1 MDEITFYQK
10 PWFKS
15 LVLTIVLAGIYI
27 YELVWQGGFW
37 VNILGIALDLIL
49 LILLLQV
56 SVFFYAQFILP
67 IRTLIDRKKIVNRL
81 WLHSRSAH
89 GPAIFIK
96 NGRKVEREGES
107 DQRGP
112 GVLWVDTAS
121 AVVTRT
127 FTTFKQV
134 LGPGVHFIDAN
145 ERIATIISL
154 HSQTQTIGPTRE
166 DDPFGKLNEN
176 PTEEEQ
182 KKYRETNARS
192 MVVRAITRDGIE
204 VFPNITI
211 TFKIDAEPAGPGE
224 KGSHFGFNADAV
236 EKAARSEG
244 INPYSTSE
252 EKRRVEWNQL
262 PALIA
267 ADLWREYLGKFTLT
281 ELFDPSLPA
290 LPNIPQPETPPA
302 FVPLPKTSLLIKR
315 GFGAR
320 LLRNINNALER
331 RLDNLLPKETPPV
344 EKALGSEPS
353 PAKRTGVAGKQTAL
367 QVINQMM
374 KSRLTKA
381 VVTKLDECGRVL
393 EGYDVSD
400 EYKKLKERGIAVLH
414 VSINRLHFSPVIES
428 QLLERWNTSWLANA
442 RSDQNRVERLNAG
455 YEEKGRQKAILDHA
469 FTLSQGMTDENP
481 LNISSTV
488 KTLLQKTQAEIKLND
503 RLLSIMGGELENLEE
518 LVKWVELKDL

>member
-1 MDEITFYQK
+1 MVEIPFYHK

-15 LVLTIVLAGIYI
+15 LVLMIVLAGIYV

-37 VNILGIALDLIL
+37 VNILGIALDFIL

-67 IRTLIDRKKIVNRL
+67 IRKLIDRKKIVNRL

-96 NGRKVEREGES
+96 NGRMVEREGES

-154 HSQTQTIGPTRE
+154 HSQTQTIGPTRV

-176 PTEEEQ
+176 PTEEER
-182 KKYRETNARS
+182 KKYQETSARC

-224 KGSHFGFNADAV
+224 KGSHFGFNSDAV

-252 EKRRVEWNQL
+252 EKSRVEWNQL

-267 ADLWREYLGKFTLT
+267 ADLWREYLGKFTLS
-281 ELFDPSLPA
+281 ELFDPSIPVLPEV
-290 LPNIPQPETPPA
+290 PQPETPPA
-302 FVPLPKTSLLIKR
+302 FINMPKTPLLVRR
-315 GFGAR
+315 GFAAR
-320 LLRNINNALER
+320 LLRNFNN
-331 RLDNLLPKETPPV
+331 
-344 EKALGSEPS
+344 
-353 PAKRTGVAGKQTAL
+353 
-367 QVINQMM
+367 
-374 KSRLTKA
+374 
-381 VVTKLDECGRVL
+381 
-393 EGYDVSD
+393 
-400 EYKKLKERGIAVLH
+400 
-414 VSINRLHFSPVIES
+414 
-428 QLLERWNTSWLANA
+428 
-442 RSDQNRVERLNAG
+442 
-455 YEEKGRQKAILDHA
+455 
-469 FTLSQGMTDENP
+469 
-481 LNISSTV
+481 
-488 KTLLQKTQAEIKLND
+488 
-503 RLLSIMGGELENLEE
+503 
-518 LVKWVELKDL
+518 

>member
-1 MDEITFYQK
+1 MDEIPFYQK

-15 LVLTIVLAGIYI
+15 LILTIVLVGIYI

-37 VNILGIALDLIL
+37 VNILGIAVDLVL
-49 LILLLQV
+49 LVLLLQV

-67 IRTLIDRKKIVNRL
+67 IRTLTDRKKIVNRL

-96 NGRKVEREGES
+96 NGRKVERAGES

-145 ERIATIISL
+145 EKIATIISL
-154 HSQTQTIGPTRE
+154 HSQTHTIGPTRE
-166 DDPFGKLNEN
+166 DDPFWKLNEN
-176 PTEEEQ
+176 PTEEDR
-182 KKYRETNARS
+182 KNYKETTARC
-192 MVVRAITRDGIE
+192 MTVRAITRDGIE

-281 ELFDPSLPA
+281 ELFDPIIPA
-290 LPNIPQPETPPA
+290 LPNILQPETPPP

-320 LLRNINNALER
+320 ILRNINNALER

-353 PAKRTGVAGKQTAL
+353 PAKRTGVTGKQTAL

-374 KSRLTKA
+374 KSRLTQA
-381 VVTKLDECGRVL
+381 VVAKLDECGRVL

-455 YEEKGRQKAILDHA
+455 YAEKGRQKAVLDHA
-469 FTLSQGMTDENP
+469 FTLSQAMADENP
-481 LNISSTV
+481 LNVSSAV
-488 KTLLQKTQAEIKLND
+488 KSLLQKIQAEIKLND
-503 RLLSIMGGELENLEE
+503 RLLDLTGGELENLEE
-518 LVKWVELKDL
+518 LVKWVELKNL

>member
-1 MDEITFYQK
+1 MDEIPFYQK

-15 LVLTIVLAGIYI
+15 LVLTVVLVGIYI
-27 YELVWQGGFW
+27 YEVVWQGGFW
-37 VNILGIALDLIL
+37 VNILGIAVNLVL
-49 LILLLQV
+49 LVLLLQV

-67 IRTLIDRKKIVNRL
+67 IRTLMDRKKIANRL
-81 WLHSRSAH
+81 WLHSRNAH

-96 NGRKVEREGES
+96 NGRKVERAGES

-121 AVVTRT
+121 AVVTRS

-134 LGPGVHFIDAN
+134 LGPGMHFIDAN
-145 ERIATIISL
+145 ERIATVISL
-154 HSQTQTIGPTRE
+154 HSQTHTIGPTRE

-176 PTEEEQ
+176 PTEEER
-182 KKYRETNARS
+182 KKFQETSARC
-192 MVVRAITRDGIE
+192 MAVRAITRDGIE

-211 TFKIDAEPAGPGE
+211 TFKIDAEPAGQGE

-281 ELFDPSLPA
+281 ELFDPSLST

-302 FVPLPKTSLLIKR
+302 LVTIPKTPLLVKR

-320 LLRNINNALER
+320 LLRNINNSLEG
-331 RLDNLLPKETPPV
+331 RLDNLLPKESPPL
-344 EKALGSEPS
+344 EQALGSEPS
-353 PAKRTGVAGKQTAL
+353 HAKGTAVPGKQTAL
-367 QVINQMM
+367 QIINQMI
-374 KSRLTKA
+374 KSRLTQA
-381 VVTKLDECGRVL
+381 VVVKLDECGRVL

-455 YEEKGRQKAILDHA
+455 YTEKGRQKAVLDHA
-469 FTLSQGMTDENP
+469 FILSQAMLDDLS
-481 LNISSTV
+481 LNISSAV
-488 KTLLQKTQAEIKLND
+488 KTLLQRTQAEIKLND
-503 RLLSIMGGELENLEE
+503 RLLSSMGGEIENLEE
-518 LVKWVELKDL
+518 LVKWVELKNL